1 MTANTLL
8 RFALLL
14 WALAFAASFAVFVLV
29 PATGDSFT
37 RGLNR
42 VMGFLGWQAVAAMLA
57 VAVWT
62 IGNRLDRGSP
72 GRRISRVPAALAGLL
87 AAGIVA
93 LFAYA
98 YLSYPTVPPAG
109 PQTAPTAPTATPQ
122 TG

>member
-1 MTANTLL
+1 MTANTFL
-8 RFALLL
+8 RFALLF
-14 WALAFAASFAVFVLV
+14 WALAFAASFAVFALV
-29 PATGDSFT
+29 PPTGDSFT

-62 IGNRLDRGSP
+62 IGNRLERGSP

-93 LFAYA
+93 LFTIA
-98 YLSYPTVPPAG
+98 YLSHPTGPPAE
-109 PQTAPTAPTATPQ
+109 PQTAPTVTPQ

>member
-8 RFALLL
+8 RFALLV

-42 VMGFLGWQAVAAMLA
+42 VMGFLGWQAVAAVLA

-62 IGNRLDRGSP
+62 IGNRLDRGGM

-93 LFAYA
+93 LFGYA
-98 YLSYPTVPPAG
+98 YLAHPAAPPA
-109 PQTAPTAPTATPQ
+109 PPPEAATAAPQ